1 MKSNKAAKLTA
12 ILAGLFFLMLMGF
25 YPAESGIREKYE
37 EKFERTVKLAKDGH
51 VSLNNISGSIEVK
64 SWNKG
69 EVKIDALKTSK
80 ASSLSEAKENAAEVK
95 IVVQKDG
102 DTLRIKTEYPKRRG
116 FRRKKSSVSV
126 HYNLWVP
133 SKASVRIDSISGSV
147 GMENIGGDVKL
158 DVTSGNVDLK
168 DIGGEVKVK
177 VTSGNVYVK
186 KAAKGVDCENIS
198 GKLKLQDIGG
208 DAYLKTV
215 SGKIEV
221 KRIKG
226 SIEAETTSGGIEMR
240 EVTGAKT
247 VKGKVLSGSI
257 VYDGDIDPN
266 GRYTFHSFSGSIR
279 MLIPSGSG
287 FELEAKTFSGRIES
301 DFDITMS
308 GKLSKKAIS
317 GVVNKGGA
325 YMKLST
331 FSGSI
336 YLRKR

>member
-1 MKSNKAAKLTA
+1 MKSNKATKLTA

-25 YPAESGIREKYE
+25 YPAESRIREKYE
-37 EKFERTVKLAKDGH
+37 EKFERTVKLAKGGH
-51 VSLNNISGSIEVK
+51 VSLINISGSIEVK

-69 EVKIDALKTSK
+69 EVKIDALKTSR
-80 ASSLSEAKENAAEVK
+80 ASSLSQAKENAAEVK
-95 IVVQKDG
+95 IVVQKEG

-116 FRRKKSSVSV
+116 SRRRRLSVSV

-133 SKASVRIDSISGSV
+133 SKASVRIDSTSGSV
-147 GMENIGGDVKL
+147 EMENIGGEVKVDVK
-158 DVTSGNVDLK
+158 SGSVDLK
-168 DIGGEVKVK
+168 DIGGEVKVD
-177 VTSGNVYVK
+177 VTSGSVTIK
-186 KAAKGVDCENIS
+186 KAAKGVDCDIIS
-198 GKLKLQDIGG
+198 GRLELQDIRG

-215 SGKIEV
+215 SGKIKVE
-221 KRIKG
+221 RIKG

-240 EVTGAKT
+240 KVTGAKT
-247 VKGKVLSGSI
+247 IKGKVLSGSI

-266 GRYTFHSFSGSIR
+266 GRYTLHTHSGSIR
-279 MLIPSGSG
+279 MFISSGSG
-287 FELEAKTFSGRIES
+287 FELEAKTFSGRIDS
-301 DFDITMS
+301 DFDITIS
-308 GKLSKKAIS
+308 GKLSKKAIK

>member
-69 EVKIDALKTSK
+69 EVKIEALKTSK
-80 ASSLSEAKENAAEVK
+80 ASSLSAAKENAAEVK
-95 IVVQKDG
+95 IVVQKEG
-102 DTLRIKTEYPKRRG
+102 DTLRIKTEYPKGKR
-116 FRRKKSSVSV
+116 FRRKRSSVSV

-133 SKASVRIDSISGSV
+133 SKASVRIDLISGSV
-147 GMENIGGDVKL
+147 GMENIGGEVKL
-158 DVTSGNVDLK
+158 AVTSGSVDLK
-168 DIGGEVKVK
+168 NIGGEVKVK
-177 VTSGNVYVK
+177 VTSGSVYVK

-198 GKLKLQDIGG
+198 GKLELQDIEG

-215 SGKIEV
+215 SGKIKVE
-221 KRIKG
+221 RIKG
-226 SIEAETTSGGIEMR
+226 SIEAATTSGGIEMR

-257 VYDGDIDPN
+257 VYDGHIDPN
-266 GRYTFHSFSGSIR
+266 GRYTLHTHSGSIR
-279 MLIPSGSG
+279 MFIPSGSG
-287 FELEAKTFSGRIES
+287 FELEAKTFSGKIES
-301 DFDITMS
+301 DFDITIS
-308 GKLSKKAIS
+308 GKPRKKAIS
-317 GVVNKGGA
+317 GIVNKGGA

-336 YLRKR
+336 YLRKK